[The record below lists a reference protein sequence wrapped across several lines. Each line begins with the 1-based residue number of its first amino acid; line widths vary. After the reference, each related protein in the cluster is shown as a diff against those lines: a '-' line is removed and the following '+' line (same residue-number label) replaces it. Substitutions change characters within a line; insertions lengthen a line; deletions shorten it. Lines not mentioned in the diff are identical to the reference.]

1 MGVVTVI
8 GEEGVQ
14 VLVEFVGGPRDG
26 KRSFAVASTD
36 IEGRPIPPS
45 GFVADQFS
53 EGAGTDGTAPGEAG
67 DRPNEIDLGR
77 YVREGL
83 TPEGEAYSYVWRT
96 APVPSRE
103 VPFRDPPPPD
113 LATII
118 RRDYARRVT
127 AEDESAKAPKRRPKS
142 RSGTSK
148 RG

>member
-45 GFVADQFS
+45 GFVADQFT
-53 EGAGTDGTAPGEAG
+53 EGAGTDSTAAG
-67 DRPNEIDLGR
+67 GSEETELGR

-118 RRDYARRVT
+118 RRDYARRAT